1 MGLNDLGIDA
11 KAGVA
16 GLIGGFFAW
25 VTMMKQLDPKQ
36 AFISITGGFAIAT
49 YCTELVMYFLNI
61 PEQYKA
67 GMGFAIGLFG
77 LAIVGKVLVLIDGL
91 SAKDFKDFAID
102 WTKQVL
108 GTLLEVFKRNRGG

>member
-11 KAGVA
+11 KTGLA

-25 VTMMKQLDPKQ
+25 VTMMKQLNPKQ

-77 LAIVGKVLVLIDGL
+77 LAIVGKILVLIDGI